1 MRRIHPV
8 PARFARSVMWSN
20 LAPVPKD
27 HLDRVLHP
35 LHDVP
40 TCAARFLR
48 CDEET
53 LVTGSPIPDGRFVYS
68 GPNHRLLD
76 DRPSVPSQLDK
87 KLEAQ
92 QQLEHLLVCQTSQL
106 EFGRAKHAQ
115 VIIGISAPTTDR
127 ARS

>member
-1 MRRIHPV
+1 
-8 PARFARSVMWSN
+8 
-20 LAPVPKD
+20 
-27 HLDRVLHP
+27 
-35 LHDVP
+35 
-40 TCAARFLR
+40 
-48 CDEET
+48 
-53 LVTGSPIPDGRFVYS
+53 
-68 GPNHRLLD
+68 
-76 DRPSVPSQLDK
+76 VPSQLDK